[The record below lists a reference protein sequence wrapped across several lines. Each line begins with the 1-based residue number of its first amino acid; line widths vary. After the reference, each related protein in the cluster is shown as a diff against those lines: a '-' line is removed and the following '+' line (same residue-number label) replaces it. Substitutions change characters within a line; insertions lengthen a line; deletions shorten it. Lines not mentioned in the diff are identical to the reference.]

1 MTATRAKPPRKPTTS
16 GQTKL
21 SDVAT
26 LAGVSVATVSRV
38 INAPHTVREP
48 LRKRVEEAL
57 SALDYIPDPAARA
70 LASKRMNT
78 IGIVVPAL
86 GTAIFADWMVA
97 LQHRLDQHG
106 LAMLTASSEYDPDK
120 EHRAIVSLLNRGVDG
135 VVLVGNDH
143 LPVTYKLLR
152 QRGVPAICAYT
163 DATEAGLPGVG
174 FDHREAMRELAR
186 YMVRIGHRE
195 IGVITSPL
203 RHNDRVSARLQG
215 IRDALAQVRCEL
227 PVARVLE
234 VPYSAAEG
242 RKAFARLM
250 DRHPALTAVMCT
262 TDILAFGALLE
273 ATRLGYR
280 IPEDVSIT
288 GFDDLE
294 LAEHM
299 LPPLTTVRSP
309 SQAIGTA
316 CADAIMKL
324 ILQQPCVPPA
334 ITTELVIRGSSGKPR
349 ERGDRPRKGR

>member
-1 MTATRAKPPRKPTTS
+1 
-16 GQTKL
+16 L
-21 SDVAT
+21 

-48 LRKRVEEAL
+48 LRERVEAAL
-57 SALDYIPDPAARA
+57 RTLDYIPDPAARA

-78 IGIVVPAL
+78 IGVVVPAL

-106 LAMLTASSEYDPDK
+106 LALLTASSEYEPDK

-143 LPVTYKLLR
+143 LPETYKLLR

-163 DATEAGLPGVG
+163 DDSSAGVPGVG

-186 YMVRIGHRE
+186 YMVRVGHRD
-195 IGVITSPL
+195 IGVVTSPL

-215 IRDALAQVRCEL
+215 IRDALAQVHGEL
-227 PVARVLE
+227 PADRVLE
-234 VPYSAAEG
+234 VPYSAVEG

-250 DRHPALTAVMCT
+250 DRHPSITAVMCT
-262 TDILAFGALLE
+262 TDILAFGAILE
-273 ATRLGYR
+273 AARLGYR
-280 IPEDVSIT
+280 VPDDVSIT

-324 ILQQPCVPPA
+324 ILKQPYTPLP
-334 ITTELVIRGSSGKPR
+334 ISTELVIRASSAKPR
-349 ERGDRPRKGR
+349 ADGNRGRARKGR